1 MLVFQE
7 LPLDPELEVNKFLYS
22 KFFNRICFLKNFFL
36 KIQKLGAGLFD
47 PLNQAAR
54 GASGSP
60 GLDGRKE
67 ETPEDKI
74 KVLEKKVNELIEE
87 SCFAGR

>member
-1 MLVFQE
+1 M
-7 LPLDPELEVNKFLYS
+7 
-22 KFFNRICFLKNFFL
+22 
-36 KIQKLGAGLFD
+36 FD

-87 SCFAGR
+87 SCFAGRWVKVNKQL

>member
-1 MLVFQE
+1 M
-7 LPLDPELEVNKFLYS
+7 
-22 KFFNRICFLKNFFL
+22 
-36 KIQKLGAGLFD
+36 FD

-87 SCFAGR
+87 SCFAGNVNKLCNQTQ